1 MNRRYKVRLELE
13 VDSEAE
19 LESREG
25 WHLHVLRLP
34 QGRTGNDFRVHAQ
47 MRTDRPGERWK
58 EVKWA
63 AVGAGNGPGAS
74 SSAAVTSH
82 STLKF

>member
-19 LESREG
+19 LEAVKDGIFTFLDFHKDEPGMTFASTRKCERI
-25 WHLHVLRLP
+25 VLR
-34 QGRTGNDFRVHAQ
+34 G
-47 MRTDRPGERWK
+47 WK